1 MRKSDKNDLTN
12 EKASKERMEYEK
24 QMEKEENVKY
34 TDDMEQEEPVKC
46 TDQMEQGKH
55 MNFKELMEQENTYNG
70 QDILKPKN
78 DVVFQALFTRG
89 SEYVTKSMIEDIIKI
104 DIHKIDLDKSKDLLN
119 DNARNKNGRLD
130 IRAILNGNIDCDVEM
145 QLVPHEKMIERF
157 LYYWAK
163 MYTANLKEG
172 ENYRELKKS
181 ISIIVLDAEIPL
193 LKRIPKSYT
202 KWEIR
207 EAEYQEEVLTDHFEM
222 HIISLPEAI
231 KEYDK
236 NKDDKVL
243 QWMMFLNDPGSVE
256 VAEIM
261 KKNKAI
267 KEANKKLYEIS
278 QDEALRRQA
287 LNEEIARMDEE
298 QRMYDA
304 TQKGLKQGKAEG
316 KAEMIKQLASMKIE
330 TKQIAKAANMT
341 EEEVKK
347 ILDEKNNIL

>member
-1 MRKSDKNDLTN
+1 M
-12 EKASKERMEYEK
+12 
-24 QMEKEENVKY
+24 
-34 TDDMEQEEPVKC
+34 
-46 TDQMEQGKH
+46 
-55 MNFKELMEQENTYNG
+55 
-70 QDILKPKN
+70 
-78 DVVFQALFTRG
+78 
-89 SEYVTKSMIEDIIKI
+89 
-104 DIHKIDLDKSKDLLN
+104 
-119 DNARNKNGRLD
+119 
-130 IRAILNGNIDCDVEM
+130 
-145 QLVPHEKMIERF
+145 
-157 LYYWAK
+157 
-163 MYTANLKEG
+163 
-172 ENYRELKKS
+172 
-181 ISIIVLDAEIPL
+181 
-193 LKRIPKSYT
+193 
-202 KWEIR
+202 
-207 EAEYQEEVLTDHFEM
+207 TDHFEM

-304 TQKGLKQGKAEG
+304 TQKGLNQGKVEGIKQGRAEGKAEG

-330 TKQIAKAANMT
+330 IKQIAKAANMT

>member
-1 MRKSDKNDLTN
+1 M
-12 EKASKERMEYEK
+12 
-24 QMEKEENVKY
+24 
-34 TDDMEQEEPVKC
+34 
-46 TDQMEQGKH
+46 GK
-55 MNFKELMEQENTYNG
+55 
-70 QDILKPKN
+70 
-78 DVVFQALFTRG
+78 
-89 SEYVTKSMIEDIIKI
+89 
-104 DIHKIDLDKSKDLLN
+104 
-119 DNARNKNGRLD
+119 
-130 IRAILNGNIDCDVEM
+130 
-145 QLVPHEKMIERF
+145 
-157 LYYWAK
+157 
-163 MYTANLKEG
+163 
-172 ENYRELKKS
+172 
-181 ISIIVLDAEIPL
+181 VLDAEIPL

-304 TQKGLKQGKAEG
+304 TQKGINQGKVEGIKQG
-316 KAEMIKQLASMKIE
+316 KAEMIKQLASMKMDE
-330 TKQIAKAANMT
+330 KQIAMASNMT
-341 EEEVKK
+341 EDEVRK
-347 ILDEKNNIL
+347 IINKNKDKNF

>member
-1 MRKSDKNDLTN
+1 MPMIKISENNLTN
-12 EKASKERMEYEK
+12 EKANKERMKYDEK
-24 QMEKEENVKY
+24 MEKEENIKY
-34 TDDMEQEEPVKC
+34 TDDMKQ
-46 TDQMEQGKH
+46 
-55 MNFKELMEQENTYNG
+55 TYNG
-70 QDILKPKN
+70 QDLLKPKN
-78 DVVFQALFTRG
+78 DVVFQTLFTRG

-304 TQKGLKQGKAEG
+304 TQKGINQGKVEGIKQG
-316 KAEMIKQLASMKIE
+316 KAEMIKQLASMKMDE
-330 TKQIAKAANMT
+330 KQIAMAANMT
-341 EEEVKK
+341 EDEVRK
-347 ILDEKNNIL
+347 IINKNKDKNL

>member
-1 MRKSDKNDLTN
+1 MTR
-12 EKASKERMEYEK
+12 Y
-24 QMEKEENVKY
+24 
-34 TDDMEQEEPVKC
+34 
-46 TDQMEQGKH
+46 
-55 MNFKELMEQENTYNG
+55 YNG
-70 QDILKPKN
+70 
-78 DVVFQALFTRG
+78 
-89 SEYVTKSMIEDIIKI
+89 
-104 DIHKIDLDKSKDLLN
+104 
-119 DNARNKNGRLD
+119 
-130 IRAILNGNIDCDVEM
+130 
-145 QLVPHEKMIERF
+145 
-157 LYYWAK
+157 
-163 MYTANLKEG
+163 
-172 ENYRELKKS
+172 
-181 ISIIVLDAEIPL
+181 
-193 LKRIPKSYT
+193 
-202 KWEIR
+202 
-207 EAEYQEEVLTDHFEM
+207 QEEVLTDHFEM

-304 TQKGLKQGKAEG
+304 IHKGLKEGREEGKAEG

-330 TKQIAKAANMT
+330 IKQIAKAANMT

-347 ILDEKNNIL
+347 ILNEKNNIL

>member
-1 MRKSDKNDLTN
+1 M
-12 EKASKERMEYEK
+12 
-24 QMEKEENVKY
+24 
-34 TDDMEQEEPVKC
+34 
-46 TDQMEQGKH
+46 
-55 MNFKELMEQENTYNG
+55 
-70 QDILKPKN
+70 
-78 DVVFQALFTRG
+78 
-89 SEYVTKSMIEDIIKI
+89 
-104 DIHKIDLDKSKDLLN
+104 
-119 DNARNKNGRLD
+119 
-130 IRAILNGNIDCDVEM
+130 
-145 QLVPHEKMIERF
+145 
-157 LYYWAK
+157 YYWAK

-207 EAEYQEEVLTDHFEM
+207 EAEYQKEVLTDHFEMHIISLPDHFEM

-304 TQKGLKQGKAEG
+304 TQKGLNQGKVEGRAEG
-316 KAEMIKQLASMKIE
+316 KAEMIKQLASIKMDVE
-330 TKQIAKAANMT
+330 QIAKVANMT

-347 ILDEKNNIL
+347 ILDEEK

>member
-1 MRKSDKNDLTN
+1 MGKNVYDK
-12 EKASKERMEYEK
+12 
-24 QMEKEENVKY
+24 
-34 TDDMEQEEPVKC
+34 
-46 TDQMEQGKH
+46 
-55 MNFKELMEQENTYNG
+55 FK
-70 QDILKPKN
+70 
-78 DVVFQALFTRG
+78 R
-89 SEYVTKSMIEDIIKI
+89 
-104 DIHKIDLDKSKDLLN
+104 
-119 DNARNKNGRLD
+119 R
-130 IRAILNGNIDCDVEM
+130 
-145 QLVPHEKMIERF
+145 
-157 LYYWAK
+157 
-163 MYTANLKEG
+163 G

-207 EAEYQEEVLTDHFEM
+207 EAEYQKEVLTDHFEM

-304 TQKGLKQGKAEG
+304 TQKGLNQGKVEGIKQGRAEGKAEG

-330 TKQIAKAANMT
+330 IKQIAKAANMT

>member
-1 MRKSDKNDLTN
+1 M
-12 EKASKERMEYEK
+12 
-24 QMEKEENVKY
+24 
-34 TDDMEQEEPVKC
+34 
-46 TDQMEQGKH
+46 
-55 MNFKELMEQENTYNG
+55 
-70 QDILKPKN
+70 
-78 DVVFQALFTRG
+78 
-89 SEYVTKSMIEDIIKI
+89 
-104 DIHKIDLDKSKDLLN
+104 
-119 DNARNKNGRLD
+119 
-130 IRAILNGNIDCDVEM
+130 
-145 QLVPHEKMIERF
+145 
-157 LYYWAK
+157 YYWAK

-207 EAEYQEEVLTDHFEM
+207 EAEYQKEVLTDHFEM

-304 TQKGLKQGKAEG
+304 TQKGIKQGKVAG
-316 KAEMIKQLASMKIE
+316 IKQGREEGLKEGLEQARDEKIE
-330 TKQIAKAANMT
+330 IINKLSSKGMKDSDISDVVGLS
-341 EEEVKK
+341 ESEVRK
-347 ILDEKNNIL
+347 IINNDK

>member
-1 MRKSDKNDLTN
+1 MIKISENNLTN
-12 EKASKERMEYEK
+12 EKANKERMKYDEK
-24 QMEKEENVKY
+24 MEKEENIKY
-34 TDDMEQEEPVKC
+34 TDDMKQ
-46 TDQMEQGKH
+46 
-55 MNFKELMEQENTYNG
+55 TYNG
-70 QDILKPKN
+70 QDLLKPKN
-78 DVVFQALFTRG
+78 DVVFQTLFTRG

-207 EAEYQEEVLTDHFEM
+207 EAEYQKEVLTDHFEM

-243 QWMMFLNDPGSVE
+243 QWMMFLDDPGSVE

-304 TQKGLKQGKAEG
+304 TQKGINQGKVEGIKQG
-316 KAEMIKQLASMKIE
+316 KAEMIKQLASMKMDE
-330 TKQIAKAANMT
+330 KQIAMAANMT
-341 EEEVKK
+341 EDEVRK
-347 ILDEKNNIL
+347 IINKNKDKNL

>member
-1 MRKSDKNDLTN
+1 MIKISENNLTN
-12 EKASKERMEYEK
+12 EKANKERMKYDEK
-24 QMEKEENVKY
+24 MEKEENIKY
-34 TDDMEQEEPVKC
+34 TDDMKQ
-46 TDQMEQGKH
+46 
-55 MNFKELMEQENTYNG
+55 TYNG
-70 QDILKPKN
+70 QDLLKPKN
-78 DVVFQALFTRG
+78 DVVFQTLFTRG

-207 EAEYQEEVLTDHFEM
+207 EAEYQKEVLTDHFEM

-304 TQKGLKQGKAEG
+304 TQKGLNQGKVEGRAEG
-316 KAEMIKQLASMKIE
+316 KAEMIKQLASIKMDVE
-330 TKQIAKAANMT
+330 QIAKVANMT

-347 ILDEKNNIL
+347 ILDEEK

>member
-1 MRKSDKNDLTN
+1 MPMIKISENNLTN
-12 EKASKERMEYEK
+12 EKANKERMKYDEK
-24 QMEKEENVKY
+24 MEKEENIKY
-34 TDDMEQEEPVKC
+34 TDDMKQ
-46 TDQMEQGKH
+46 
-55 MNFKELMEQENTYNG
+55 TYNG
-70 QDILKPKN
+70 QDLLKPKN
-78 DVVFQALFTRG
+78 DVVFQTLFTRG

-243 QWMMFLNDPGSVE
+243 QWMMFLNDPESVE

-304 TQKGLKQGKAEG
+304 TQKGINQGKVEGIKQG
-316 KAEMIKQLASMKIE
+316 KAEMIKQLASMKMDE
-330 TKQIAKAANMT
+330 KQIAMAANMT
-341 EEEVKK
+341 EDEVRK
-347 ILDEKNNIL
+347 IINKNKDKNL

>member
-1 MRKSDKNDLTN
+1 M
-12 EKASKERMEYEK
+12 
-24 QMEKEENVKY
+24 
-34 TDDMEQEEPVKC
+34 
-46 TDQMEQGKH
+46 
-55 MNFKELMEQENTYNG
+55 
-70 QDILKPKN
+70 
-78 DVVFQALFTRG
+78 
-89 SEYVTKSMIEDIIKI
+89 
-104 DIHKIDLDKSKDLLN
+104 
-119 DNARNKNGRLD
+119 
-130 IRAILNGNIDCDVEM
+130 
-145 QLVPHEKMIERF
+145 
-157 LYYWAK
+157 
-163 MYTANLKEG
+163 
-172 ENYRELKKS
+172 
-181 ISIIVLDAEIPL
+181 
-193 LKRIPKSYT
+193 
-202 KWEIR
+202 
-207 EAEYQEEVLTDHFEM
+207 TDHFEM

-304 TQKGLKQGKAEG
+304 TQKGLNQGKVEGRAEG
-316 KAEMIKQLASMKIE
+316 KAEMIKQLASIKMDVE
-330 TKQIAKAANMT
+330 QIAKVANMT

-347 ILDEKNNIL
+347 ILDEEK

>member
-1 MRKSDKNDLTN
+1 MRKSGENNLTN
-12 EKASKERMEYEK
+12 EKVSKERMEYE
-24 QMEKEENVKY
+24 
-34 TDDMEQEEPVKC
+34 
-46 TDQMEQGKH
+46 
-55 MNFKELMEQENTYNG
+55 ELMEQENTYNG

-207 EAEYQEEVLTDHFEM
+207 EAEYQREVLTDHFEM

-304 TQKGLKQGKAEG
+304 IHKGLKEGREEGKAEGIKQGRAEGKAEG
-316 KAEMIKQLASMKIE
+316 KAEMIKQLFSIKMDV
-330 TKQIAKAANMT
+330 KQIAKVANMT
-341 EEEVKK
+341 EEEVKR
-347 ILDEKNNIL
+347 IINEKNK

>member
-1 MRKSDKNDLTN
+1 MRKSGKNDLMN
-12 EKASKERMEYEK
+12 EKDSKERMKYEK
-24 QMEKEENVKY
+24 QMK
-34 TDDMEQEEPVKC
+34 
-46 TDQMEQGKH
+46 
-55 MNFKELMEQENTYNG
+55 QENIYNG

-89 SEYVTKSMIEDIIKI
+89 SEYVTKTMIEDIIKI

-207 EAEYQEEVLTDHFEM
+207 EAEYQKEVLTDHFEM

-304 TQKGLKQGKAEG
+304 IHKGLKEGREEGKAEGIKQGRAEGKAEG
-316 KAEMIKQLASMKIE
+316 KAEMIKQLASIKMDV
-330 TKQIAKAANMT
+330 KQIAMVANMT
-341 EEEVKK
+341 EEEVRQ
-347 ILDEKNNIL
+347 IVNEKNK

>member
-1 MRKSDKNDLTN
+1 MIKISENNLTN
-12 EKASKERMEYEK
+12 EKANKERMKYDEK
-24 QMEKEENVKY
+24 MEKEENIKY
-34 TDDMEQEEPVKC
+34 TDDMKQ
-46 TDQMEQGKH
+46 
-55 MNFKELMEQENTYNG
+55 TYNG
-70 QDILKPKN
+70 QDLLKPKN
-78 DVVFQALFTRG
+78 DVVFQTLFTRG

-207 EAEYQEEVLTDHFEM
+207 EAEYQKEVLTDHFEM

-304 TQKGLKQGKAEG
+304 TQKGINQGKVEGIKQG
-316 KAEMIKQLASMKIE
+316 KAEMIKQLASMKMDE
-330 TKQIAKAANMT
+330 KQIAMAANMT
-341 EEEVKK
+341 EDEVRK
-347 ILDEKNNIL
+347 IINKNKDKNL

>member
-1 MRKSDKNDLTN
+1 MRKSGENNLTN
-12 EKASKERMEYEK
+12 EKDGKEHMQYEK
-24 QMEKEENVKY
+24 QMEQQENIKY
-34 TDDMEQEEPVKC
+34 TDD
-46 TDQMEQGKH
+46 
-55 MNFKELMEQENTYNG
+55 MEQENTYNG
-70 QDILKPKN
+70 QDLLKPKN

-89 SEYVTKSMIEDIIKI
+89 SEYATKSMIEDIIKI

-207 EAEYQEEVLTDHFEM
+207 EAEYQKEVLTDHFEM

-304 TQKGLKQGKAEG
+304 TQKGIKQGKVAG
-316 KAEMIKQLASMKIE
+316 IKQGREEGLKEGLGMK
-330 TKQIAKAANMT
+330 K
-341 EEEVKK
+341 
-347 ILDEKNNIL
+347 

>member
-1 MRKSDKNDLTN
+1 
-12 EKASKERMEYEK
+12 
-24 QMEKEENVKY
+24 
-34 TDDMEQEEPVKC
+34 
-46 TDQMEQGKH
+46 
-55 MNFKELMEQENTYNG
+55 
-70 QDILKPKN
+70 
-78 DVVFQALFTRG
+78 
-89 SEYVTKSMIEDIIKI
+89 MIEDIIKI

-207 EAEYQEEVLTDHFEM
+207 EAEYQKEVLTDHFEM

-304 TQKGLKQGKAEG
+304 TQKGIKQGKVEGRAEG

-330 TKQIAKAANMT
+330 IKQIAKAANMT

-347 ILDEKNNIL
+347 ILNYCK

>member
-1 MRKSDKNDLTN
+1 
-12 EKASKERMEYEK
+12 
-24 QMEKEENVKY
+24 
-34 TDDMEQEEPVKC
+34 
-46 TDQMEQGKH
+46 
-55 MNFKELMEQENTYNG
+55 
-70 QDILKPKN
+70 
-78 DVVFQALFTRG
+78 
-89 SEYVTKSMIEDIIKI
+89 
-104 DIHKIDLDKSKDLLN
+104 
-119 DNARNKNGRLD
+119 
-130 IRAILNGNIDCDVEM
+130 
-145 QLVPHEKMIERF
+145 
-157 LYYWAK
+157 
-163 MYTANLKEG
+163 
-172 ENYRELKKS
+172 
-181 ISIIVLDAEIPL
+181 
-193 LKRIPKSYT
+193 
-202 KWEIR
+202 
-207 EAEYQEEVLTDHFEM
+207 M

-304 TQKGLKQGKAEG
+304 TQKGLNQGKVEGRAEG
-316 KAEMIKQLASMKIE
+316 KAEMIKQLASIKMDVE
-330 TKQIAKAANMT
+330 QIAKVANMT

-347 ILDEKNNIL
+347 ILDQEK